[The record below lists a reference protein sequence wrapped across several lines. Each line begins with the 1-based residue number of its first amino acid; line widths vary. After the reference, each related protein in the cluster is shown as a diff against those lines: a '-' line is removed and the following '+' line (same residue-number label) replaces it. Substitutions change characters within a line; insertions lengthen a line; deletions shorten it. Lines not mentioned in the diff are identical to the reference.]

1 VKKHFRREHQL
12 LFAVASALMYSGA
25 AWAEGPSANLPNT
38 DTTGFAILSN
48 ATNVTHWGLGG
59 GAAFEQ
65 SPYKDMART

>member
-1 VKKHFRREHQL
+1 
-12 LFAVASALMYSGA
+12 MYSGA